1 MHLRSTI
8 ARGLTTA
15 LLLSSAA
22 AIAAQTP
29 PPFPS
34 PGSTTRRPAPPQPAP
49 TGVPPPTTPAQPAQP
64 PAQPAPAAAATERPT
79 EALLGA
85 PIYPTAVFLRAYDAG
100 RGQRYYVFGV
110 VTPFAEMVN
119 YYRSVLKDK
128 GNLVFEVPPTHVFEI
143 GRFREE
149 TMAFPPSVTVKDYS
163 FNGSGGFPNPKPGAT
178 PERFP
183 TIIQIV
189 PAPAGARE

>member
-1 MHLRSTI
+1 MHVRSWI
-8 ARGLTTA
+8 ARGLSTA
-15 LLLSSAA
+15 LLLSGAA
-22 AIAAQTP
+22 ALSAQTP
-29 PPFPS
+29 QPFPS

-49 TGVPPPTTPAQPAQP
+49 AGTPQPTTPAQPSQP
-64 PAQPAPAAAATERPT
+64 TAQPAQAAPASDRPT
-79 EALLGA
+79 EAQVGA

-110 VTPFAEMVN
+110 VTPFTEMVN

-163 FNGSGGFPNPKPGAT
+163 FNGSGGFPNPKAGAT

-189 PAPAGARE
+189 PPPSAAPQ